1 MTQKTASEMSKSLVP
16 EAGSEHVDLLL
27 NTSETLLQMAE
38 VARVSELDGETKV
51 FFSHLGYHCV
61 RFRDHAWRA
70 RQAPSRLDGELVSQ
84 TLQHLDSLVSESSLQ
99 ELVTRTNTL
108 QLRLGTLNLYWKEIR
123 KQHNEAKRG
132 FVNRSLIPGA
142 SQDELLEVDKAL
154 ETCAD
159 TFDRYQPEREFTT
172 NIDKPTSLGISEP
185 SYAVWKAA
193 QSVFDALV
201 ECKECSCPGQHEFGA
216 KFGLGTYRRPGKKV
230 EKKPAGRSLQAR
242 QRRLRNDNDAD
253 CNLDFDLFLSMEEDW
268 HEIRVQTAKEK
279 SVTILLPGDDTPSK
293 KESNTANEYTKVER
307 LCAPISKT
315 KKTDWQRL
323 VMKLTSGQLFEI
335 RVEKSNFEIDK
346 TAEGISLTRCL
357 EERKE
362 AFTEKTQRILSLI
375 IGYAVF
381 YLGGTS
387 WLQPGWGSA
396 NIKFFQTTS
405 RKTPLRP
412 FIQTKLP
419 RPCPQLPTT
428 VPMNGNNG
436 DDEASNE
443 LDSVHRCPALVNLA
457 AVLME
462 VYFVMPFRKL
472 AQMRKIPL
480 MEEDPDGR
488 LNIIDVD
495 QVFNGIVNEDD
506 EVIQEGW
513 RSEIPDD
520 NPLRTAIDNCLNGE
534 LWEDEEGR
542 ALDSASLRSRIYVNV
557 VNHLELYLTQG
568 FSMIPLDNV
577 DNYARGMD
585 LEMWGQAITSQER
598 GDQSTFLSQGI
609 LMPPADPSPAYVLL
623 ASSHI
628 GAHTIGP
635 EIWKTI
641 HQDSQVQSIIS
652 NSSGDLDAGLSP
664 DFNYKA
670 SQFFDDEMSDGWC
683 SPAE

>member
-1 MTQKTASEMSKSLVP
+1 MSKSLVL
-16 EAGSEHVDLLL
+16 EGGSEQVDLLL

-38 VARVSELDGETKV
+38 IARVSVIDREAKV
-51 FFSHLGYHCV
+51 FYSHLGYHCV
-61 RFRDHAWRA
+61 RFRDHALRA
-70 RQAPSRLDGELVSQ
+70 RQAPLRLDRKLVGQ
-84 TLQHLDSLVSESSLQ
+84 TLQHFDSLVSESSLQ
-99 ELVTRTNTL
+99 ELVTCTSTL
-108 QLRLGTLNLYWKEIR
+108 QMRLGTLNLYWKEIR
-123 KQHNEAKRG
+123 RQHNEAKRG
-132 FVNRSLIPGA
+132 FVERCLTPGR

-154 ETCAD
+154 EACAD
-159 TFDRYQPEREFTT
+159 RFDKHQPEEHSIT
-172 NIDKPTSLGISEP
+172 NVDKPTFLGISEP
-185 SYAVWKAA
+185 SYAVRKAA

-230 EKKPAGRSLQAR
+230 EKKPTGKSLQAR
-242 QRRLRNDNDAD
+242 QRKLRNDNDAD

-279 SVTILLPGDDTPSK
+279 SVTIVLPGDDIPDR
-293 KESNTANEYTKVER
+293 KECNVADGYAKVER
-307 LCAPISKT
+307 LCGPISKT
-315 KKTDWQRL
+315 KKTDRQRL

-335 RVEKSNFEIDK
+335 RFEKSNFEVDK
-346 TAEGISLTRCL
+346 TAEEISLSRCL

-375 IGYAVF
+375 IGYSVF
-381 YLGGTS
+381 YLDGTS

-419 RPCPQLPTT
+419 RPCPPLPTGGPAPDPQVLLNST
-428 VPMNGNNG
+428 NH
-436 DDEASNE
+436 DDDASNE
-443 LDSVHRCPALVNLA
+443 LDSVHRCPALVTLA

-472 AQMRKIPL
+472 AQIRKIPL
-480 MEEDPDGR
+480 MEDPDGR

-506 EVIQEGW
+506 EVVQEGW

-534 LWEDEEGR
+534 LWEDDEGR
-542 ALDSASLRSRIYVNV
+542 ALDNITLRSRIYGNV
-557 VNHLELYLTQG
+557 VTYLELYLTQG
-568 FSMIPLDNV
+568 FSMISLDNV
-577 DNYARGMD
+577 DNYARDMD
-585 LEMWGQAITSQER
+585 LEKWGQAITSQER
-598 GDQSTFLSQGI
+598 DVQATFPSQGI
-609 LMPPADPSPAYVLL
+609 LMRPAAPSPAFVFL
-623 ASSHI
+623 ASGHV
-628 GAHTIGP
+628 GAHAIGP
-635 EIWKTI
+635 EIWKTM
-641 HQDSQVQSIIS
+641 HQDSQIQSIIS
-652 NSSGDLDAGLSP
+652 CSAEDLEAESSP
-664 DFNYKA
+664 NFNYKA
-670 SQFFDDEMSDGWC
+670 SQFFDDEMGDRWC